1 MEEQIRR
8 LNAEYGFNLSED
20 EIKLI
25 VQQAEETERLLR
37 PLNELD
43 LIDVMP
49 ILKVEKKKVQRS
61 PSREHSMGARKRNG
75 HLPQSMNSSKD
86 HMRHCENTL

>member
-1 MEEQIRR
+1 MEEQIRK

-20 EIKLI
+20 EIKVIL
-25 VQQAEETERLLR
+25 QQAQETERLLR

-49 ILKVEKKKVQRS
+49 ILKIEKKKV
-61 PSREHSMGARKRNG
+61 KR
-75 HLPQSMNSSKD
+75 
-86 HMRHCENTL
+86 

>member
-37 PLNELD
+37 PLDELD

-49 ILKVEKKKVQRS
+49 ILKVEKKKVQR
-61 PSREHSMGARKRNG
+61 
-75 HLPQSMNSSKD
+75 
-86 HMRHCENTL
+86 

>member
-1 MEEQIRR
+1 MEEQIRK

-25 VQQAEETERLLR
+25 LRQAEETERLIR
-37 PLNELD
+37 PLHELD

-49 ILKVEKKKVQRS
+49 ILKLEKKK
-61 PSREHSMGARKRNG
+61 AKR
-75 HLPQSMNSSKD
+75 
-86 HMRHCENTL
+86 

>member
-1 MEEQIRR
+1 MEEQIRK

-37 PLNELD
+37 PLNEID

-49 ILKVEKKKVQRS
+49 ILKVEKKKV
-61 PSREHSMGARKRNG
+61 KR
-75 HLPQSMNSSKD
+75 
-86 HMRHCENTL
+86 

>member
-1 MEEQIRR
+1 MNVEVEMEEQIRK
-8 LNAEYGFNLSED
+8 LNTEYGFNLSED

-49 ILKVEKKKVQRS
+49 ILKVEKKKV
-61 PSREHSMGARKRNG
+61 K
-75 HLPQSMNSSKD
+75 K
-86 HMRHCENTL
+86 

>member
-1 MEEQIRR
+1 MEERIRR

-49 ILKVEKKKVQRS
+49 ILKVEKKKVQR
-61 PSREHSMGARKRNG
+61 
-75 HLPQSMNSSKD
+75 
-86 HMRHCENTL
+86 

>member
-1 MEEQIRR
+1 MEEQIRK

-25 VQQAEETERLLR
+25 IQQAEATERLLR
-37 PLNELD
+37 PLDELD

-49 ILKVEKKKVQRS
+49 ILKVEKKKV
-61 PSREHSMGARKRNG
+61 K
-75 HLPQSMNSSKD
+75 K
-86 HMRHCENTL
+86 

>member
-1 MEEQIRR
+1 MEEHVRK
-8 LNAEYGFNLSED
+8 LNAEYGFNLTED

-43 LIDVMP
+43 FTMSCRFS
-49 ILKVEKKKVQRS
+49 K
-61 PSREHSMGARKRNG
+61 SRRR
-75 HLPQSMNSSKD
+75 
-86 HMRHCENTL
+86 R

>member
-1 MEEQIRR
+1 MEEQIRK

-49 ILKVEKKKVQRS
+49 ILKVEKKKV
-61 PSREHSMGARKRNG
+61 KR
-75 HLPQSMNSSKD
+75 
-86 HMRHCENTL
+86 

>member
-1 MEEQIRR
+1 MEEQIRK

-25 VQQAEETERLLR
+25 ARQAEETERLLE
-37 PLNELD
+37 PLNNVD

-49 ILKVEKKKVQRS
+49 ILKVEKKKV
-61 PSREHSMGARKRNG
+61 K
-75 HLPQSMNSSKD
+75 K
-86 HMRHCENTL
+86 

>member
-43 LIDVMP
+43 LIDVVP
-49 ILKVEKKKVQRS
+49 ILKVEKKKVQR
-61 PSREHSMGARKRNG
+61 
-75 HLPQSMNSSKD
+75 
-86 HMRHCENTL
+86 